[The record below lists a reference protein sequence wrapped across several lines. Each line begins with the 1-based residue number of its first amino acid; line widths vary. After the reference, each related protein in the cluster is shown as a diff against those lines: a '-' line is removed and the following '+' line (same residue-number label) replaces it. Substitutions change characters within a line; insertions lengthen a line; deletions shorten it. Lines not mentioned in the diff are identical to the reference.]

1 MITPMDIHNKEFET
15 GFRGYDKD
23 AVNAFMAE
31 LVHDYETLYRDN
43 REMTDKIEQL
53 EKRIAQYE
61 QMEATMNNTL
71 VLAQET
77 GENVK
82 NAARKE
88 ADLIIQEAEQQRKQI
103 LEEAERSLREGQ
115 EKYSI
120 IRNEVAVFKARM
132 ESILNSQLQMLEGC
146 VLGDSSVPVESVDI
160 DEVLA
165 AVAEDNSTIHDNA
178 GVDQVVLDANAAAE
192 AADSESEEVQSE
204 SEGNQTEADSQK

>member
-15 GFRGYDKD
+15 GFRGYDKE

-43 REMTDKIEQL
+43 REMTDKLKQL

-61 QMEATMNNTL
+61 KMEATMNDAL

-82 NAARKE
+82 NSARKE
-88 ADLIIQEAEQQRKQI
+88 ADLIIQEAEQQRRQI
-103 LEEAERSLREGQ
+103 IAEAERQLREGC
-115 EKYSI
+115 EKYAV

-132 ESILNSQLQMLEGC
+132 ESLLNSQMQMVDGY
-146 VLGDSSVPVESVDI
+146 VLGDSKVQLEKVNI
-160 DEVLA
+160 DEVIA
-165 AVAEDNSTIHDNA
+165 AAAEDNSTIHSNA
-178 GVDQVVLDANAAAE
+178 GVAEDVLAAQAAVEQAEE
-192 AADSESEEVQSE
+192 AASTETSED
-204 SEGNQTEADSQK
+204 NK

>member
-15 GFRGYDKD
+15 GFRGYDKE

-43 REMTDKIEQL
+43 REMTDKIKQL

-61 QMEATMNNTL
+61 KMEATMNDAL

-82 NAARKE
+82 NSARKE
-88 ADLIIQEAEQQRKQI
+88 ADLIIQEAEQQRRQI
-103 LEEAERSLREGQ
+103 IAEAERQLREGC
-115 EKYSI
+115 EKYAV

-132 ESILNSQLQMLEGC
+132 ESLLNSQMQMVDGY
-146 VLGDSSVPVESVDI
+146 VLGDSKVQLEKVNI
-160 DEVLA
+160 DEVIA
-165 AVAEDNSTIHDNA
+165 AAAEDNSTIHSNA
-178 GVDQVVLDANAAAE
+178 GVAEDVLAAQAAVEQAEE
-192 AADSESEEVQSE
+192 AASTETSED
-204 SEGNQTEADSQK
+204 NK

>member
-15 GFRGYDKD
+15 GFRGYDKE

-61 QMEATMNNTL
+61 KMEATMNDAL

-82 NAARKE
+82 NSARKE
-88 ADLIIQEAEQQRKQI
+88 ADLIIQEAEQQRRQI
-103 LEEAERSLREGQ
+103 IAEAERQLREGC
-115 EKYSI
+115 EKYAV

-132 ESILNSQLQMLEGC
+132 ESLLNSQMQMVDGY
-146 VLGDSSVPVESVDI
+146 VLGDSKVQLEKVNI
-160 DEVLA
+160 DEVIA
-165 AVAEDNSTIHDNA
+165 AAAEDNSTIHSNA
-178 GVDQVVLDANAAAE
+178 GVAEDVLAAQ
-192 AADSESEEVQSE
+192 AAVE
-204 SEGNQTEADSQK
+204 

>member
-15 GFRGYDKD
+15 GFRGYDKE

-31 LVHDYETLYRDN
+31 VVHDYETLYRDN

-61 QMEATMNNTL
+61 KMEATMNDAL

-82 NAARKE
+82 NSARKE
-88 ADLIIQEAEQQRKQI
+88 ADLIIQEAEQQRRQI
-103 LEEAERSLREGQ
+103 IAEAERQLREGC
-115 EKYSI
+115 EKYAV

-132 ESILNSQLQMLEGC
+132 ESLLNSQMQMVDGY
-146 VLGDSSVPVESVDI
+146 VLGDSKVQLEKVNI
-160 DEVLA
+160 DEVIA
-165 AVAEDNSTIHDNA
+165 AAAEDNSTIHSNA
-178 GVDQVVLDANAAAE
+178 GVAEDVLAAQAAVEQAEE
-192 AADSESEEVQSE
+192 AASTETSED
-204 SEGNQTEADSQK
+204 NK

>member
-15 GFRGYDKD
+15 GFRGYDKE

-61 QMEATMNNTL
+61 KMEATMNDAL

-82 NAARKE
+82 NSARKE
-88 ADLIIQEAEQQRKQI
+88 ADLIIQEAEQQRRQI
-103 LEEAERSLREGQ
+103 IAEAERQLREGC
-115 EKYSI
+115 EKYAV

-132 ESILNSQLQMLEGC
+132 ESLLNSQMQMVDGY
-146 VLGDSSVPVESVDI
+146 VLGDSKVQLEKVNI
-160 DEVLA
+160 DEVIA
-165 AVAEDNSTIHDNA
+165 AAAEDNSTIHSNA
-178 GVDQVVLDANAAAE
+178 GVAEDVLAAQAAVEQAE
-192 AADSESEEVQSE
+192 EEASTETSED
-204 SEGNQTEADSQK
+204 NK

>member
-15 GFRGYDKD
+15 GFRGYDKE

-61 QMEATMNNTL
+61 KMEATMNDAL

-82 NAARKE
+82 NSARKE
-88 ADLIIQEAEQQRKQI
+88 ADLIIQEAEQQRRQI
-103 LEEAERSLREGQ
+103 IAEAERQLREGC
-115 EKYSI
+115 EKYAV

-132 ESILNSQLQMLEGC
+132 ESLLNSQMQMVDGY
-146 VLGDSSVPVESVDI
+146 VLGDSKVQLEKVNI
-160 DEVLA
+160 DEVIA
-165 AVAEDNSTIHDNA
+165 AAAEDNSTIHSNA
-178 GVDQVVLDANAAAE
+178 GVARMYWRLRRLWNRLKKQHPRKQAKIIN
-192 AADSESEEVQSE
+192 
-204 SEGNQTEADSQK
+204 K

>member
-1 MITPMDIHNKEFET
+1 MITPMDIHNKEFEK
-15 GFRGYDKD
+15 GFRGYDTASVD
-23 AVNAFMAE
+23 AFMAE

-88 ADLIIQEAEQQRKQI
+88 ADLIIQEAEQQRKLI
-103 LEEAERSLREGQ
+103 LEDAERSLREGQ

-132 ESILNSQLQMLEGC
+132 ESILNSQLQLLDGC

-160 DEVLA
+160 DEVIA
-165 AVAEDNSTIHDNA
+165 AVAEDNSTIHENA
-178 GVDQVVLDANAAAE
+178 GVDEAVLEANAAGE
-192 AADSESEEVQSE
+192 AANETSEPVSEE
-204 SEGNQTEADSQK
+204 ADKTDANK

>member
-15 GFRGYDKD
+15 GFRGYDKE

-61 QMEATMNNTL
+61 KMEATMNDAL

-77 GENVK
+77 GDNVK
-82 NAARKE
+82 NSARKE
-88 ADLIIQEAEQQRKQI
+88 ADLIIQEAEQQRRQI
-103 LEEAERSLREGQ
+103 IAEAERQLREGC
-115 EKYSI
+115 EKYAV

-132 ESILNSQLQMLEGC
+132 ESLLNSQMQMVDGY
-146 VLGDSSVPVESVDI
+146 VLGDSKVQLEKVNI
-160 DEVLA
+160 DEVIA
-165 AVAEDNSTIHDNA
+165 AAAEDNSTIHSNA
-178 GVDQVVLDANAAAE
+178 GVAEDVLAAQAAVEQAEE
-192 AADSESEEVQSE
+192 AASTETSED
-204 SEGNQTEADSQK
+204 NK

>member
-1 MITPMDIHNKEFET
+1 MITPMDIHNKEFEK
-15 GFRGYDKD
+15 GFRGYDTASVD
-23 AVNAFMAE
+23 AFMAE

-88 ADLIIQEAEQQRKQI
+88 ADLIIQEAEQQRKLI
-103 LEEAERSLREGQ
+103 LEDAERSLREGQ

-132 ESILNSQLQMLEGC
+132 ESILNSQLQLLDGC

-160 DEVLA
+160 DEVIA
-165 AVAEDNSTIHDNA
+165 AVAEDNSTIHENA
-178 GVDQVVLDANAAAE
+178 GVDEAVLEANAAGE
-192 AADSESEEVQSE
+192 AANETSEPVSEDVDKTDA
-204 SEGNQTEADSQK
+204 NK

>member
-15 GFRGYDKD
+15 GFRGYDKE

-61 QMEATMNNTL
+61 KMEATMNDAL

-82 NAARKE
+82 NSARKE
-88 ADLIIQEAEQQRKQI
+88 ADLIIQEAEQQRRQI
-103 LEEAERSLREGQ
+103 IAEAERQLREGC
-115 EKYSI
+115 EKYAV
-120 IRNEVAVFKARM
+120 IRNEVAVFKARI
-132 ESILNSQLQMLEGC
+132 ESLLNSQMQMVDGY
-146 VLGDSSVPVESVDI
+146 VLGDSKVQLEKVNI
-160 DEVLA
+160 DEVIA
-165 AVAEDNSTIHDNA
+165 AAAEDNSTIHSNA
-178 GVDQVVLDANAAAE
+178 GVAEDVLAAQAAVEQAEE
-192 AADSESEEVQSE
+192 AASTETSED
-204 SEGNQTEADSQK
+204 NK

>member
-15 GFRGYDKD
+15 GFRGYDKE

-43 REMTDKIEQL
+43 REMMDKIEQL

-61 QMEATMNNTL
+61 KMEATMNDAL

-82 NAARKE
+82 NSARKE
-88 ADLIIQEAEQQRKQI
+88 ADLIIQEAEQQRRQI
-103 LEEAERSLREGQ
+103 IAEAERQLREGC
-115 EKYSI
+115 EKYAV

-132 ESILNSQLQMLEGC
+132 ESLLNSQMQMVDGY
-146 VLGDSSVPVESVDI
+146 VLGDSKVQLEKVNI
-160 DEVLA
+160 DEVIA
-165 AVAEDNSTIHDNA
+165 AAAEDNSTIHSNA
-178 GVDQVVLDANAAAE
+178 GVAEDVLAAQAAVEQAEE
-192 AADSESEEVQSE
+192 AASTETSED
-204 SEGNQTEADSQK
+204 NK

>member
-15 GFRGYDKD
+15 GFRGYDKE

-61 QMEATMNNTL
+61 KMEATMNDAL

-82 NAARKE
+82 NSARKE
-88 ADLIIQEAEQQRKQI
+88 ADLIIQEAEQQRRQI
-103 LEEAERSLREGQ
+103 IAEAERQLHEGC
-115 EKYSI
+115 EKYAV

-132 ESILNSQLQMLEGC
+132 ESLLNSQMQMVDGY
-146 VLGDSSVPVESVDI
+146 VLGDSKVQLEKVNI
-160 DEVLA
+160 DEVIA
-165 AVAEDNSTIHDNA
+165 AAAEDNSTIHSNA
-178 GVDQVVLDANAAAE
+178 GVAEDVLAAQAAVEQAEE
-192 AADSESEEVQSE
+192 AASTETSED
-204 SEGNQTEADSQK
+204 NK

>member
-15 GFRGYDKD
+15 GFRGYDKE

-61 QMEATMNNTL
+61 KMEATMNDAL

-82 NAARKE
+82 NSARKE
-88 ADLIIQEAEQQRKQI
+88 ADLIIQEAEQQRRQI
-103 LEEAERSLREGQ
+103 IAEAERQLREGC
-115 EKYSI
+115 EKYAV

-132 ESILNSQLQMLEGC
+132 ESLLNSQMQMVDGY
-146 VLGDSSVPVESVDI
+146 VLGDSKVQLEKVNI
-160 DEVLA
+160 DEVIA
-165 AVAEDNSTIHDNA
+165 AAAEDNSTIHSNA
-178 GVDQVVLDANAAAE
+178 GVAEDVLAAQAAVEQAEE
-192 AADSESEEVQSE
+192 AASTETSED
-204 SEGNQTEADSQK
+204 NN

>member
-15 GFRGYDKD
+15 GFRGYDKE

-43 REMTDKIEQL
+43 REMTDTIEQL

-61 QMEATMNNTL
+61 KMEATMNDAL

-82 NAARKE
+82 NSARKE
-88 ADLIIQEAEQQRKQI
+88 ADLIIQEAEQQRRQI
-103 LEEAERSLREGQ
+103 IAEAERQLREGC
-115 EKYSI
+115 EKYAV

-132 ESILNSQLQMLEGC
+132 ESLLNSQMQMVDGY
-146 VLGDSSVPVESVDI
+146 VLGDSKVQLEKVNI
-160 DEVLA
+160 DEVIA
-165 AVAEDNSTIHDNA
+165 AAAEDNSTIHSNA
-178 GVDQVVLDANAAAE
+178 GVAEDVLAAQAAVEQAEE
-192 AADSESEEVQSE
+192 AASTETSED
-204 SEGNQTEADSQK
+204 NK

>member
-15 GFRGYDKD
+15 GFRGYDDKE

-61 QMEATMNNTL
+61 KMEATMNDAL

-82 NAARKE
+82 NSARKE
-88 ADLIIQEAEQQRKQI
+88 ADLIIQEAEQQRRQI
-103 LEEAERSLREGQ
+103 IAEAERQLREGC
-115 EKYSI
+115 EKYAV

-132 ESILNSQLQMLEGC
+132 ESLLNSQMQMVDGY
-146 VLGDSSVPVESVDI
+146 VLGDSKVQLEKVNI
-160 DEVLA
+160 DEVIA
-165 AVAEDNSTIHDNA
+165 AAAEDNSTIHSNA
-178 GVDQVVLDANAAAE
+178 GVAEDVLAAQAAVEQAEE
-192 AADSESEEVQSE
+192 AASTETSED
-204 SEGNQTEADSQK
+204 NK

>member
-15 GFRGYDKD
+15 GFRGYDKE

-61 QMEATMNNTL
+61 KMEATMNDAL

-82 NAARKE
+82 NSARKE
-88 ADLIIQEAEQQRKQI
+88 ADLIIQEAEQQRRQI
-103 LEEAERSLREGQ
+103 IAEAERQLREGC
-115 EKYSI
+115 EKYAV

-132 ESILNSQLQMLEGC
+132 ESLLNSQMQMVDGY
-146 VLGDSSVPVESVDI
+146 VLGDSKVQLEKVNI
-160 DEVLA
+160 DEVIA
-165 AVAEDNSTIHDNA
+165 AAAEDNSTIHSNA
-178 GVDQVVLDANAAAE
+178 GVAEDVLAAQAAVEQAEE
-192 AADSESEEVQSE
+192 AASTETSED
-204 SEGNQTEADSQK
+204 NK

>member
-15 GFRGYDKD
+15 GFRGYDKE

-61 QMEATMNNTL
+61 KMEATMNDAL

-82 NAARKE
+82 NSARKE
-88 ADLIIQEAEQQRKQI
+88 ADLIIQEAEQQRRQI
-103 LEEAERSLREGQ
+103 IAEAERQLREGC
-115 EKYSI
+115 EKYAV

-132 ESILNSQLQMLEGC
+132 ESLLNSQMQMVDGY
-146 VLGDSSVPVESVDI
+146 VLGDSKVQLEKVNI
-160 DEVLA
+160 DEVIA
-165 AVAEDNSTIHDNA
+165 AAAEDNSTIHSNA
-178 GVDQVVLDANAAAE
+178 GVAEDVLAAQAAVEQAEE
-192 AADSESEEVQSE
+192 AASTEISED
-204 SEGNQTEADSQK
+204 NK

>member
-15 GFRGYDKD
+15 GFRGYDKE

-61 QMEATMNNTL
+61 KMEATMNDAL

-82 NAARKE
+82 NSARKE
-88 ADLIIQEAEQQRKQI
+88 ADLIIQEAEQQRRQI
-103 LEEAERSLREGQ
+103 IAEAERQLREGC
-115 EKYSI
+115 EKYAV

-132 ESILNSQLQMLEGC
+132 ESLLNSQMQMVDGY
-146 VLGDSSVPVESVDI
+146 VLGDSKVQIEKVNI
-160 DEVLA
+160 DEVIA
-165 AVAEDNSTIHDNA
+165 AAAEDNSTIHSNA
-178 GVDQVVLDANAAAE
+178 GVAEDVLAAQAAVEQAEE
-192 AADSESEEVQSE
+192 AASTETSED
-204 SEGNQTEADSQK
+204 NK

>member
-15 GFRGYDKD
+15 GFRGYDKE

-61 QMEATMNNTL
+61 KMEATMNDAL

-82 NAARKE
+82 NSARKE
-88 ADLIIQEAEQQRKQI
+88 ADLIIRKPNSNVVK
-103 LEEAERSLREGQ
+103 LLR
-115 EKYSI
+115 KLNVSCVK
-120 IRNEVAVFKARM
+120 VAKNM
-132 ESILNSQLQMLEGC
+132 
-146 VLGDSSVPVESVDI
+146 
-160 DEVLA
+160 
-165 AVAEDNSTIHDNA
+165 
-178 GVDQVVLDANAAAE
+178 
-192 AADSESEEVQSE
+192 QSFVM
-204 SEGNQTEADSQK
+204 K

>member
-15 GFRGYDKD
+15 GFRGYDKE

-61 QMEATMNNTL
+61 KMEATMNDAL

-82 NAARKE
+82 NSARKE
-88 ADLIIQEAEQQRKQI
+88 ADLIIQEAEQQRRQI
-103 LEEAERSLREGQ
+103 IAEAERQLREGC
-115 EKYSI
+115 EKYAV

-132 ESILNSQLQMLEGC
+132 ESLLNLQMQMVDGY
-146 VLGDSSVPVESVDI
+146 VLGDSKVQLEKVNI
-160 DEVLA
+160 DEVIA
-165 AVAEDNSTIHDNA
+165 AAAEDNSTIHSNA
-178 GVDQVVLDANAAAE
+178 GVAEDVLAAQAAVEQAEE
-192 AADSESEEVQSE
+192 AASTETSED
-204 SEGNQTEADSQK
+204 NK

>member
-15 GFRGYDKD
+15 GFRGYDKE

-61 QMEATMNNTL
+61 KMEATMNDAL

-82 NAARKE
+82 NSARKE
-88 ADLIIQEAEQQRKQI
+88 ADLIIQEAEQQRRQI
-103 LEEAERSLREGQ
+103 IAEAERQLREGC
-115 EKYSI
+115 EKYAV

-132 ESILNSQLQMLEGC
+132 ESLLNSQMQMVDGY
-146 VLGDSSVPVESVDI
+146 VLGDSKVQLEKVNI
-160 DEVLA
+160 DEVIA
-165 AVAEDNSTIHDNA
+165 AAAEDNSTIHSSA
-178 GVDQVVLDANAAAE
+178 GVAEDVLAAQAAVEQAEE
-192 AADSESEEVQSE
+192 AASTETSED
-204 SEGNQTEADSQK
+204 NK

>member
-15 GFRGYDKD
+15 GFRGYDKE

-61 QMEATMNNTL
+61 KMEATMNDAL

-82 NAARKE
+82 NSARKE
-88 ADLIIQEAEQQRKQI
+88 ADLIIQEAEQQRRQI
-103 LEEAERSLREGQ
+103 IAEAERQLREGC
-115 EKYSI
+115 EKYAV

-132 ESILNSQLQMLEGC
+132 ESLLNSQMQMVDGY
-146 VLGDSSVPVESVDI
+146 VLGDSKVQLEKVNI
-160 DEVLA
+160 DEVIA
-165 AVAEDNSTIHDNA
+165 AAAEDNSTIHSNA
-178 GVDQVVLDANAAAE
+178 GVAEDVLAAQAAVEQAEE
-192 AADSESEEVQSE
+192 AASTETSEDNKYIEC
-204 SEGNQTEADSQK
+204 

>member
-15 GFRGYDKD
+15 GFRGYDKE

-61 QMEATMNNTL
+61 KMEATMNDAL

-82 NAARKE
+82 NSARKE
-88 ADLIIQEAEQQRKQI
+88 ADLIIQEAEQQRRQI
-103 LEEAERSLREGQ
+103 IAEAERQLREGC
-115 EKYSI
+115 EKYAV

-132 ESILNSQLQMLEGC
+132 ESLLNSQMQMVDGY
-146 VLGDSSVPVESVDI
+146 VLGDSKVQLEKVNI
-160 DEVLA
+160 DEVIA
-165 AVAEDNSTIHDNA
+165 AAAEDNSTIHSNA
-178 GVDQVVLDANAAAE
+178 GLAEDVLAAQAAVEQAEE
-192 AADSESEEVQSE
+192 AASTETSED
-204 SEGNQTEADSQK
+204 NK

>member
-15 GFRGYDKD
+15 GFRGYDKE

-61 QMEATMNNTL
+61 KMEATMNDAL

-82 NAARKE
+82 NSARKE
-88 ADLIIQEAEQQRKQI
+88 ADLIIQEAEQQRRQI
-103 LEEAERSLREGQ
+103 IAEAERQLREGC
-115 EKYSI
+115 EKYAV

-132 ESILNSQLQMLEGC
+132 ESLLNSQMQMVDGY
-146 VLGDSSVPVESVDI
+146 VLGDSKVQLEKVNI
-160 DEVLA
+160 DEVIA
-165 AVAEDNSTIHDNA
+165 AAAEDNSTIHSNA
-178 GVDQVVLDANAAAE
+178 GVAEDVLAAQAAVEQAAE
-192 AADSESEEVQSE
+192 AASTETSED
-204 SEGNQTEADSQK
+204 NK